1 MITTAIFQ
9 KNPVTSSP
17 LRGGGKQFTIT
28 SETTNID
35 GNSHRWFM
43 IWVVP
48 ENEGILDYDN
58 ATIQINMSTQTYY
71 EYDTEGVTQLQ
82 KLPQGLKDRIVSDFN
97 TLTQVTEKPVNED
110 DREADGTSIVQSEVA
125 FGSTITMIREVV
137 LGDVRYRVHTTL
149 DDYNSYSTTQEEA
162 EIEFDYQIRRASM
175 SSDVGTIVD
184 YRGVTIDFD
193 NLQMGDGSQSISKSV
208 ALIGGDWGRI
218 EFIEGQ
224 EVFYNDGM
232 GSRSFGTITFN
243 ETNDLIILKEYIDA
257 RLDVRVQQD
266 AEVVGLLDVYSWGW
280 YNEQYEGGDA
290 RFNPFSSIIMNEVFT
305 LDNTDGRIL
314 ALKDSDGFA
323 DSGNLL
329 LKVKNG
335 YRVRLKVMTQNS
347 NYFENNIPN
356 INSLVSSSK
365 FSGEKDYFEGDNLRY
380 DETDT
385 ITFDML
391 GGDIIQI
398 DIDDEYSET
407 SRFSI
412 TSNGQEIVRGSPPK
426 IDDETF
432 VAIIEVEKF
441 SQESGGGIADDYNGS
456 IPGGAGQGPSGTN
469 EDELDASKGVGNG
482 IAIVVVSVLIIGILW
497 MVLRDGE

>member
-1 MITTAIFQ
+1 M
-9 KNPVTSSP
+9 
-17 LRGGGKQFTIT
+17 RGGGKKFGIT

-35 GNSHRWFM
+35 GNSHRWNM

-48 ENEGILDYDN
+48 EKEGILDYSN
-58 ATIQINMSTQTYY
+58 ATIEINMSTQTYY
-71 EYDTEGVTQLQ
+71 QYDTEGVTQLQ
-82 KLPQGLKDRIVSDFN
+82 RMPQGLKDRIVSDFN
-97 TLTQVTEKPVNED
+97 TLTEVTEKPVHEN
-110 DREADGTSIVQSEVA
+110 DREEDGSTLVQSEDV
-125 FGSTITMIREVV
+125 FGSTIHMFREVV
-137 LGDVRYRVHTTL
+137 LGEVRYRVHSTF

-162 EIEFDYQIRRASM
+162 EISFEYQVSRASR
-175 SSDVGTIVD
+175 SNDVGTIVE

-193 NLQMGDGSQSISKSV
+193 NMQRTDGSQSSVKSV
-208 ALIGGDWGRI
+208 ALIGGDWDRI
-218 EFIEGQ
+218 EFVEGQ
-224 EVFYNDGM
+224 ELSYNDGM
-232 GSRSFGTITFN
+232 GTRTFGVITFN
-243 ETNDLIILKEYIDA
+243 ESNDLIILKQYIDA
-257 RLDVRVQQD
+257 RLDVRVEQD

-290 RFNPFSSIIMNEVFT
+290 RFNPFSRIIMNEVFT

-314 ALKDSDGFA
+314 ALKDSDALA

-441 SQESGGGIADDYNGS
+441 SQESGGGIAGDYSGS
-456 IPGGAGQGPSGTN
+456 IAGGAGQAPSGTN
-469 EDELDASKGVGNG
+469 EDELDASTGVGNG
-482 IAIVVVSVLIIGILW
+482 IAIVVVSILIIGILW